1 MGAFSSVADVAR
13 AAAGIKPILD
23 IAAPI
28 LDKVPESS
36 GNKLMV
42 TSLQGGIEV
51 SNLCFRYGPNMPYVL
66 DGLNL
71 KIKPGESV
79 AIVGRIGCGKSTL
92 VRLLLGFEIPEKGAI
107 YYDGRNLAK
116 LEPRSLRRRIGTVIQ
131 DAGLLRGEILSNI
144 TLSSQRRLNGRI
156 VPAL

>member
-71 KIKPGESV
+71 KIKPGGERGDCGTDRLRKIDPC
-79 AIVGRIGCGKSTL
+79 APPFRI
-92 VRLLLGFEIPEKGAI
+92 
-107 YYDGRNLAK
+107 
-116 LEPRSLRRRIGTVIQ
+116 
-131 DAGLLRGEILSNI
+131 
-144 TLSSQRRLNGRI
+144 
-156 VPAL
+156 